1 MRWDGISEFVY
12 VAEYESF
19 TRAAKELGIS
29 TAQVSRQI
37 SALEKRL
44 NIKLLY
50 RTTRKVSLTEEGR
63 VFYQHC
69 RGVLY
74 GLDAAEQAVSN
85 LQSKPQG
92 RIKLTA
98 PVTYGEQQLLPLVND
113 FMVKYSDIEV
123 TAFLSNQK
131 VDLVEGGYDLA
142 IRIGKLSDSTMMAK
156 KLSHRTNF
164 VCAAPAYLKKH
175 GIPYSLNE
183 LNQHNCL
190 LGTRD
195 YWHFIES
202 AKTIEPAQTKY
213 KKETGEKSN
222 KDFDKEQNTQADQ
235 EKNMRVS
242 GSVQYNSGHS
252 LVDAALK
259 GLGIVQLP
267 DYYVQKYLE
276 SGELVSLLDNYR
288 EPEESIWAIYPH
300 NRHLS
305 PKIRLLVDY
314 LAERLA

>member
-19 TRAAKELGIS
+19 TRGAKALGIS

-37 SALEKRL
+37 SALEQRL

-69 RGVLY
+69 RGVLD

-113 FMVKYSDIEV
+113 FMVQYSDIEV

-131 VDLVEGGYDLA
+131 IDLVDGGYDLA

-175 GIPYSLNE
+175 GTPHSLIE
-183 LNQHNCL
+183 LSQHNCL

-195 YWHFIES
+195 YWHFIDSE
-202 AKTIEPAQTKY
+202 KTNAD
-213 KKETGEKSN
+213 
-222 KDFDKEQNTQADQ
+222 KDADK

-242 GSVQYNSGHS
+242 GTVQYNSGHS

-267 DYYVQKYLE
+267 DYYVQKYLA
-276 SGELVSLLDNYR
+276 SGALVSLLDNYR

>member
-12 VAEYESF
+12 VADYESF

-69 RGVLY
+69 RSVLD

-113 FMVKYSDIEV
+113 FMVQYRDIEV

-131 VDLVEGGYDLA
+131 IDLVDGGYDLA

-156 KLSHRTNF
+156 KLSRRTNF
-164 VCAAPAYLKKH
+164 VCAAPAYLEKY
-175 GIPYSLNE
+175 GIPHSLSD
-183 LNQHNCL
+183 LSQHNCL

-195 YWHFIES
+195 YWHFIEDGKIDS
-202 AKTIEPAQTKY
+202 
-213 KKETGEKSN
+213 EKN
-222 KDFDKEQNTQADQ
+222 ADKE
-235 EKNMRVS
+235 KNLRVS

-267 DYYVQKYLE
+267 DYYVQKYLA
-276 SGELVSLLDNYR
+276 SGELVSLLNNYR

-314 LAERLA
+314 LAEHLV

>member
-50 RTTRKVSLTEEGR
+50 RTTRKVTLTEEGR

-69 RGVLY
+69 RSVLD

-113 FMVKYSDIEV
+113 FMVQYSDIEV

-131 VDLVEGGYDLA
+131 IDLVDGGYDLA

-156 KLSHRTNF
+156 KLSRRTNF
-164 VCAAPAYLKKH
+164 VCAAPTYLEKYGTPH
-175 GIPYSLNE
+175 ALSE
-183 LNQHNCL
+183 LSQHNCL

-195 YWHFIES
+195 YWHFIENGKN
-202 AKTIEPAQTKY
+202 A
-213 KKETGEKSN
+213 
-222 KDFDKEQNTQADQ
+222 DKE
-235 EKNMRVS
+235 KNLRVS
-242 GSVQYNSGHS
+242 GTVQYNSGHS

-267 DYYVQKYLE
+267 DYYVQKYLA

>member
-50 RTTRKVSLTEEGR
+50 RTTRKVSLSEEGR

-69 RGVLY
+69 RGVLD

-98 PVTYGEQQLLPLVND
+98 PVTYGEQQIVPLLND
-113 FMVKYSDIEV
+113 FMVQYPDIEV

-131 VDLVEGGYDLA
+131 IDLVEGGYDLA
-142 IRIGKLSDSTMMAK
+142 IRIGRLSDSMMMAK
-156 KLSHRTNF
+156 KLSRRTNF
-164 VCAAPAYLKKH
+164 VCATPAYLSQYGLPRTLKD
-175 GIPYSLNE
+175 

-195 YWHFIES
+195 YWHFVE
-202 AKTIEPAQTKY
+202 K
-213 KKETGEKSN
+213 GE
-222 KDFDKEQNTQADQ
+222 
-235 EKNMRVS
+235 EKNLQVT
-242 GSVQYNSGHS
+242 GTVQYNSGHG

-259 GLGIVQLP
+259 SLGIVQLP
-267 DYYVQKYLE
+267 DYYVQKYLA
-276 SGELVSLLDNYR
+276 SGELVSILDNYR

-314 LAERLA
+314 LAAHLA

>member
-1 MRWDGISEFVY
+1 MRWDGVSEFVY

-29 TAQVSRQI
+29 TAQVSRQV
-37 SALEKRL
+37 SAIEKRL
-44 NIKLLY
+44 KIKLLH

-69 RGVLY
+69 RGVLD
-74 GLDAAEQAVSN
+74 GLDAAEQAVNN

-92 RIKLTA
+92 KIKLTA

-113 FMVKYSDIEV
+113 FMVQYSDIKV
-123 TAFLSNQK
+123 TAFLSNQTI
-131 VDLVEGGYDLA
+131 DLIDGGYDLA

-164 VCAAPAYLKKH
+164 VCAAPSYLDKYGTPH
-175 GIPYSLNE
+175 SLND
-183 LNQHNCL
+183 LSQHNCL

-195 YWHFIES
+195 YWHFIDTDQID
-202 AKTIEPAQTKY
+202 ADPQTNNSVG
-213 KKETGEKSN
+213 KERN
-222 KDFDKEQNTQADQ
+222 L
-235 EKNMRVS
+235 RVS
-242 GSVQYNSGHS
+242 GNIQYNSGHS

-267 DYYVQKYLE
+267 DYYVQKYLA
-276 SGELVSLLDNYR
+276 SGELISLLDNYR
-288 EPEESIWAIYPH
+288 EPEESIWAIYPY

-305 PKIRLLVDY
+305 PRIRLLVDY

>member
-12 VAEYESF
+12 VAEHESF

-69 RGVLY
+69 RGVLD

-85 LQSKPQG
+85 LQSRPQG

-98 PVTYGEQQLLPLVND
+98 PVTYGEQQLLPLIND
-113 FMVKYSDIEV
+113 FMVQYSDIEV

-131 VDLVEGGYDLA
+131 IDLIDGGYDLA

-156 KLSHRTNF
+156 KLSRRTNF
-164 VCAAPAYLKKH
+164 VCAAPAYLEKYGTPH
-175 GIPYSLNE
+175 ALSE
-183 LNQHNCL
+183 LSQHNCL

-195 YWHFIES
+195 YWHFIENGKN
-202 AKTIEPAQTKY
+202 A
-213 KKETGEKSN
+213 
-222 KDFDKEQNTQADQ
+222 DKE
-235 EKNMRVS
+235 KNLRVS
-242 GSVQYNSGHS
+242 GTVQYNSGHS

-267 DYYVQKYLE
+267 DYYVQQYLA

-314 LAERLA
+314 LAERLAV

>member
-12 VAEYESF
+12 VAEHESF

-69 RGVLY
+69 RGVLD

-113 FMVKYSDIEV
+113 FMVQYSDIEV

-131 VDLVEGGYDLA
+131 IDLIDGGYDLA

-156 KLSHRTNF
+156 KLSRRTNF
-164 VCAAPAYLKKH
+164 VCAAPAYLEKY
-175 GIPYSLNE
+175 GTPSSLSD
-183 LNQHNCL
+183 LSQHNCL

-195 YWHFIES
+195 YWHFIDF
-202 AKTIEPAQTKY
+202 
-213 KKETGEKSN
+213 KETDSKKTDYGKN
-222 KDFDKEQNTQADQ
+222 ADKE
-235 EKNMRVS
+235 KNLRVS
-242 GSVQYNSGHS
+242 GTMQYNSGHS

-267 DYYVQKYLE
+267 DYYVQKYLA

>member
-12 VAEYESF
+12 VAEHESF

-69 RGVLY
+69 RGVLD

-113 FMVKYSDIEV
+113 FMVQYSDIEV

-131 VDLVEGGYDLA
+131 IDLIDGGYDLA

-156 KLSHRTNF
+156 KLSCRTNF
-164 VCAAPAYLKKH
+164 VCAAPAYLEKYGTPH
-175 GIPYSLNE
+175 ALSE
-183 LNQHNCL
+183 LSQHNCL

-195 YWHFIES
+195 YWHFIDF
-202 AKTIEPAQTKY
+202 
-213 KKETGEKSN
+213 KEIDSEKN
-222 KDFDKEQNTQADQ
+222 ADKE
-235 EKNMRVS
+235 KNLRVS
-242 GSVQYNSGHS
+242 GTVQYNSGHS

-267 DYYVQKYLE
+267 DYYVQKYLA

-314 LAERLA
+314 LAERLAV

>member
-12 VAEYESF
+12 VTEYESF

-50 RTTRKVSLTEEGR
+50 RTTRKVTLTEEGR

-69 RGVLY
+69 RSVLD

-113 FMVKYSDIEV
+113 FMVQYSDIEV

-131 VDLVEGGYDLA
+131 IDLVDGGYDLA

-156 KLSHRTNF
+156 KLSRRTNF
-164 VCAAPAYLKKH
+164 VCAAPAYLEKYGTPH
-175 GIPYSLNE
+175 VLSE
-183 LNQHNCL
+183 LSQHNCL

-195 YWHFIES
+195 YWHFIDFK
-202 AKTIEPAQTKY
+202 KTDS
-213 KKETGEKSN
+213 KKTGSG
-222 KDFDKEQNTQADQ
+222 KDADKE
-235 EKNMRVS
+235 KNLRVS
-242 GSVQYNSGHS
+242 GTVQYNSGHS

-267 DYYVQKYLE
+267 DYYVQKHLA
-276 SGELVSLLDNYR
+276 SGALVSLLDNYR
-288 EPEESIWAIYPH
+288 EPEESIWAVYPH

>member
-12 VAEYESF
+12 VADYESF

-63 VFYQHC
+63 IFYQHC
-69 RGVLY
+69 RGVLD

-113 FMVKYSDIEV
+113 FMVQYRDIEV

-131 VDLVEGGYDLA
+131 IDLVDGGYDLA

-156 KLSHRTNF
+156 KLSRRTNF
-164 VCAAPAYLKKH
+164 VCAAPAYLEKY
-175 GIPYSLNE
+175 GIPHSLSD
-183 LNQHNCL
+183 LSQHNCL

-195 YWHFIES
+195 YWHFIEDGKIDS
-202 AKTIEPAQTKY
+202 GKNA
-213 KKETGEKSN
+213 
-222 KDFDKEQNTQADQ
+222 DKE
-235 EKNMRVS
+235 KNLRVS

-267 DYYVQKYLE
+267 DYYVQKYLA
-276 SGELVSLLDNYR
+276 SGELVSLLNNYR
-288 EPEESIWAIYPH
+288 EPEESIWAVYPH
-300 NRHLS
+300 TRHLS

-314 LAERLA
+314 LAEHLV

>member
-12 VAEYESF
+12 VADYESF

-69 RGVLY
+69 RGVLD

-113 FMVKYSDIEV
+113 FMVQYRDIEV

-131 VDLVEGGYDLA
+131 IDLVDGGYDLA

-156 KLSHRTNF
+156 KLSRRTNF
-164 VCAAPAYLKKH
+164 VCAAPAYLEKY
-175 GIPYSLNE
+175 GIPHSLSD
-183 LNQHNCL
+183 LSQHNCL

-195 YWHFIES
+195 YWHFIEDGKIDS
-202 AKTIEPAQTKY
+202 
-213 KKETGEKSN
+213 EKN
-222 KDFDKEQNTQADQ
+222 ADKE
-235 EKNMRVS
+235 KNLRVS

-267 DYYVQKYLE
+267 DYYVQKYLA
-276 SGELVSLLDNYR
+276 SGELVSLLNNYR

-314 LAERLA
+314 LAEHLV

>member
-12 VAEYESF
+12 VADYESF

-44 NIKLLY
+44 SIKLLY

-69 RGVLY
+69 RGVLD

-113 FMVKYSDIEV
+113 FMVQYRDIEV

-131 VDLVEGGYDLA
+131 IDLIDGGYDLA

-156 KLSHRTNF
+156 KLSRRTNF
-164 VCAAPAYLKKH
+164 VCAAPAYLEKY
-175 GIPYSLNE
+175 GIPHSLSD
-183 LNQHNCL
+183 LSQHNCL

-195 YWHFIES
+195 YWHFIEDGKIDS
-202 AKTIEPAQTKY
+202 GKNA
-213 KKETGEKSN
+213 
-222 KDFDKEQNTQADQ
+222 DKE
-235 EKNMRVS
+235 KNLRVS

-267 DYYVQKYLE
+267 DYYVQKYLA
-276 SGELVSLLDNYR
+276 SGELVSLLNNYR

-314 LAERLA
+314 LAEHLV